1 MRCGRCR
8 KALIEIRIRVGSAQV
23 TLRRCGRC
31 DSQTWE
37 TAGGELALE
46 EVLDLARGA

>member
-1 MRCGRCR
+1 MRCGRCG
-8 KALIEIRIRVGSAQV
+8 KALIEIRIRVGGADV

-37 TAGGELALE
+37 ATGDEIALE
-46 EVLDLARGA
+46 QVLDLARGA